1 MYRIRTLFLDAVMD
15 CDNLAIKFPETVDEL
30 EEQARCFASKSSADI
45 ILGCVGAIDGI
56 LITIVQPNRKN
67 MDTNKVINVC
77 DFFSGHYKRLGPNVQ
92 AAISDER
99 LRFLYAS
106 VAMPGSQPDS
116 SAYVVTSW
124 KRKSL
129 PPGFHLVGDNAYVLS
144 EHMLIPYSGSQRDD
158 PAKSAYNYFLSQLRI
173 HVEQTFARFTGK
185 FHILKKTLDMNLD
198 NVLACVRLH
207 NFIIENGQV
216 DDYDP
221 DAALC
226 EGELAG
232 GSHVWRGIIHPG
244 HQRVSKPGGIISVL
258 ATENSGQDR
267 TRRLASPKLQCRAQ
281 LIRKLHV

>member
-1 MYRIRTLFLDAVMD
+1 M
-15 CDNLAIKFPETVDEL
+15 
-30 EEQARCFASKSSADI
+30 
-45 ILGCVGAIDGI
+45 GAIDGI
-56 LITIVQPNRKN
+56 LICIIQPTRNSKG
-67 MDTNKVINVC
+67 TYEVINVR
-77 DFFSGHYKRLGPNVQ
+77 DFFLGHYKHLGLNAQ
-92 AAISDER
+92 AVSDER
-99 LRFLYAS
+99 LRFPYAG
-106 VAMPGSQPDS
+106 VAMPGSQPDC
-116 SAYVVTSW
+116 SAYAVTSL
-124 KRKSL
+124 KKKVESL
-129 PPGFHLVGDNAYVLS
+129 PPGFHLAYVLS